1 MRLALLAVLGFA
13 AVPAAA
19 APGATTSS
27 PGGSSVADFRGE
39 PGSADVRAV
48 ADWVARSKDNARLA
62 FVVGDKVNAKVFL
75 FDADGRLSAATPA
88 LLGLGKGD
96 DSVDGIGQRRLA
108 TISPKERT
116 TPAGRF
122 VAALGHDLEQD
133 VLWIDY
139 DSSVSLHRM
148 IAGRADE
155 RRAQRLGSAST
166 LDNRISYGCINVPPE
181 FYDRH
186 IVPAFKGTIGIVY
199 ILPETK
205 PIGTVFPM
213 AGKQLLPKPETAARP
228 NPHLNDS
235 RLPDPR

>member
-1 MRLALLAVLGFA
+1 MLAALGLA
-13 AVPAAA
+13 AVTAPV
-19 APGATTSS
+19 APGGAASA
-27 PGGSSVADFRGE
+27 PGGSPVADLRGE
-39 PGSADVRAV
+39 SASADVRAV
-48 ADWVARSKDNARLA
+48 ADWVAKSGDNAGLA
-62 FVVGDKVNAKVFL
+62 FVIVDKVNAKVFL
-75 FDADGRLSAATPA
+75 FDGEGRLSAATPA

-108 TISPKERT
+108 TISPQERT

-139 DSSVSLHRM
+139 DASVSLHRM

-166 LDNRISYGCINVPPE
+166 LDNRISYGCINVPAQ
-181 FYDRH
+181 FYDKH
-186 IVPAFKGTIGIVY
+186 VAPVFGGTVGIVY

-205 PIGTVFPM
+205 PLAEVFPM
-213 AGKQLLPKPETAARP
+213 ADKPRRQSPGTTSGAH
-228 NPHLNDS
+228 PHLNDS
-235 RLPDPR
+235 RLPAPQ

>member
-1 MRLALLAVLGFA
+1 LLVALGLSTA
-13 AVPAAA
+13 PAAA
-19 APGATTSS
+19 APGAATS
-27 PGGSSVADFRGE
+27 GTGERSVADFRGE
-39 PGSADVRAV
+39 PASGAVQAV
-48 ADWVARSKDNARLA
+48 ADWVARSGDNGRLA
-62 FVVGDKVNAKVFL
+62 FIIVDKVDAKVFL
-75 FDADGRLSAATPA
+75 FDSEGRLSAATPA
-88 LLGLGKGD
+88 LLGLGRGD

-108 TISPKERT
+108 TISPEERT

-139 DSSVSLHRM
+139 DASVSLHRM

-155 RRAQRLGSAST
+155 RRAQRMGSTST

-181 FYDRH
+181 FYDKHVAPSFR
-186 IVPAFKGTIGIVY
+186 GTVGIVY

-205 PIGTVFPM
+205 PVAEVFPM
-213 AGKQLLPKPETAARP
+213 AGKRGHPSPGTVAGP

-235 RLPDPR
+235 RLSAPR

>member
-1 MRLALLAVLGFA
+1 MRLALLAALGFA

-19 APGATTSS
+19 APGGATSA
-27 PGGSSVADFRGE
+27 PGGSSGADLRGE
-39 PGSADVRAV
+39 PGSADVQAV
-48 ADWVARSKDNARLA
+48 ADWAARSGDNAGLA
-62 FVVGDKVNAKVFL
+62 FVVVDKVNAKVFL
-75 FDADGRLSAATPA
+75 FDAEGRLSAATPA

-108 TISPKERT
+108 TISPRERT

-139 DSSVSLHRM
+139 EASVSLHRM
-148 IAGRADE
+148 IAGRAGE

-186 IVPAFKGTIGIVY
+186 IVPAFKDTVGIVY

-205 PIGTVFPM
+205 PVGSVFPM
-213 AGKQLLPKPETAARP
+213 AGEQRLPKPGTAARP

-235 RLPDPR
+235 RLPTPK

>member
-1 MRLALLAVLGFA
+1 MLAALGFA

-19 APGATTSS
+19 APGAATSA
-27 PGGSSVADFRGE
+27 PGERSVADFRGE
-39 PGSADVRAV
+39 AGSADVRAV
-48 ADWVARSKDNARLA
+48 ADWVARSGDNAGLA
-62 FVVGDKVNAKVFL
+62 FVIVDKVEARVFL
-75 FDADGRLSAATPA
+75 FDSAGRLSAATPA

-96 DSVDGIGQRRLA
+96 ESVDGIGQRRLS
-108 TISPKERT
+108 TIGPEERT

-139 DSSVSLHRM
+139 EASVSLHRM

-186 IVPAFKGTIGIVY
+186 IVPAFKGTVGIVY

-205 PIGTVFPM
+205 PVGTVFPM
-213 AGKQLLPKPETAARP
+213 AGQQRLPKPGTAARP

-235 RLPDPR
+235 RLPAPRQVSR